1 VGLARLLGQSDGA
14 PWNAAAITG
23 AIVMAVAMTALLGLR
38 ETYGVEQ
45 VVARIYDPRRAEVY
59 QRLGIP
65 TVATVS
71 WTTEQI
77 MRRLLPLGARA
88 EYNLGHFLA
97 GQKTLEE
104 ITLKTRQGIQLIPG
118 ASGMQEL
125 AALSHIQAASIV
137 QAFSNLGKSVDYLIV
152 DVAAGI
158 SPSVLAFLS
167 ACHRRFVVVQDD
179 PSSIADAYGTI
190 KVMSQEMQ
198 LDEIYLIP
206 NLVDTQ
212 TQGWKLYQRLN
223 DVCMRFLNESI
234 HYLTAIERDEMVL
247 AALKKYQ
254 SVMELAPGTAAA
266 RDFRRLA
273 ELCTQ
278 LRPIDHPS
286 GGLQFFM
293 ERLLKSSANQ

>member
-1 VGLARLLGQSDGA
+1 
-14 PWNAAAITG
+14 
-23 AIVMAVAMTALLGLR
+23 MAVALAQRGHDVMLFDGDLGL
-38 ETYGVEQ
+38 
-45 VVARIYDPRRAEVY
+45 ANA
-59 QRLGIP
+59 
-65 TVATVS
+65 
-71 WTTEQI
+71 QI
-77 MRRLLPLGARA
+77 ALGARA
-88 EYNLGHFLA
+88 EYNLSHFLA

-104 ITLKTRQGIQLIPG
+104 IVIKTRQGIQLIPG

-125 AALSHIQAASIV
+125 AALSQIQAASIV
-137 QAFSNLGKSVDYLIV
+137 QSFSNLGKHVDYLIV

-158 SPSVLAFLS
+158 APSVLAFLA

-190 KVMSQEMQ
+190 KVMSQEMH
-198 LDEIYLIP
+198 LDEIYLLP

-223 DVCMRFLNESI
+223 DVCVRFLNESV

-278 LRPIDHPS
+278 LRPIDQPS

-293 ERLLKSSANQ
+293 ERLLKSSSNQ